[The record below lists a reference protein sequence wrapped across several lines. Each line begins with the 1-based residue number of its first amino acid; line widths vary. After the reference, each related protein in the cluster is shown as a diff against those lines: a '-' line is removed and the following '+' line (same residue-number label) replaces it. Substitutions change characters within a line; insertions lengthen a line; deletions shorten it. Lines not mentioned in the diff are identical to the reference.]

1 MGKAPINASY
11 KGDDEKMFTLS
22 LQLSFFPTYI
32 YHSYIYASM
41 FIYLSMY
48 LCISLCLSTLYF
60 KMLVAIIS

>member
-41 FIYLSMY
+41 PLCLSIY
-48 LCISLCLSTLYF
+48 LCIYVFLYVY
-60 KMLVAIIS
+60 LLYISKC